1 MGNKTVMVLVIP
13 EPKVRKATAR
23 AERPHKDKTRYTR
36 KVKHKAPYGAF
47 FMPGV
52 LRQPHSKGGSGASS
66 AFTARWREGRIR
78 PSSMSVIKEHY
89 SFFRNAG
96 IGEAGPCRLLK
107 TPKSGRRD
115 LVAL

>member
-52 LRQPHSKGGSGASS
+52 LRQLHSKGGGASS
-66 AFTARWREGRIR
+66 AFTARWREERIR
-78 PSSMSVIKEHY
+78 PSSMSVIKEYH

-107 TPKSGRRD
+107 TPKSGRLG

>member
-52 LRQPHSKGGSGASS
+52 FACLTAKGGA
-66 AFTARWREGRIR
+66 AR
-78 PSSMSVIKEHY
+78 PALLLH
-89 SFFRNAG
+89 AG
-96 IGEAGPCRLLK
+96 ERGGFVRLQCL
-107 TPKSGRRD
+107 
-115 LVAL
+115 L